1 MFSFPRHLD
10 VNRVSAEN
18 RWVGNTT
25 AESLAS
31 STKVGDD
38 VSGIMLGAYAR
49 ARHAVRRAGRGASV
63 GEGLPA
69 RVTSEPC
76 RTGRYC
82 ADACAARV
90 GRLLRACRA
99 KQPPRV
105 LAHSRQRMRTNS
117 SIGEASVLPSQP
129 LAGRVVPRG
138 RTPRPMPILIVP
150 APPSRGLERAKVP
163 AEPPRNRRVMVE
175 GMKRR
180 DRRVQP

>member
-1 MFSFPRHLD
+1 MSHAPPFLRRLLSAALRGGRDFHRPPLCTRAYALPRLPACLPGHRRQGAPRTVPRLSLSCVLKPCSGGAAHVHVHVTSKRFHECFRVPRHLD

-90 GRLLRACRA
+90 GRLL
-99 KQPPRV
+99 
-105 LAHSRQRMRTNS
+105 
-117 SIGEASVLPSQP
+117 
-129 LAGRVVPRG
+129 
-138 RTPRPMPILIVP
+138 
-150 APPSRGLERAKVP
+150 
-163 AEPPRNRRVMVE
+163 
-175 GMKRR
+175 
-180 DRRVQP
+180 